1 MKDEGKLYTERSR
14 ATFIL
19 HPSSFV
25 LRRILTLIPVLWAT
39 VTLAFL
45 GLRLT
50 PGDPTEALYAEALI
64 SREELAARRAALGL
78 DRPLP
83 EQYLNFLGAL
93 LRGDLGES
101 LFSGRPVITTIFE
114 QAGPTAQLALTGL
127 VTASA
132 LGFVLGITSASAKS
146 SNPII
151 SRSRKRASTLSGVPR
166 FLRNAVEGRDSGL
179 KTSRFTPGTHPSTAR
194 RNPSAPLRSAQD
206 PPLRSGRFRDLLSIH
221 SGSNFL
227 IALSQSLPVAW
238 TGLLGLWIVT
248 GIFKL
253 ETPKISSLLLPAFV
267 VGFATAGPL
276 AVVMR
281 AGVVAIRQEPYILA
295 ARARGL
301 KPGWPMLKQVLP
313 LALVPVINL
322 LALQAAFLFGG
333 TVVTETVFARPGLGR
348 LLVDSLLRKDFPVV
362 QGLVLGIAALYLLFN
377 LAADLAVATLDPRLR
392 SRL

>member
-1 MKDEGKLYTERSR
+1 MFQYLARR
-14 ATFIL
+14 LLTF
-19 HPSSFV
+19 
-25 LRRILTLIPVLWAT
+25 IPVLWAT

-64 SREELAARRAALGL
+64 SREELAARRAAFGL

-93 LRGDLGES
+93 LHGDLGES
-101 LFSGRPVITTIFE
+101 LFSGQPVITTILE
-114 QAGPTAQLALTGL
+114 QAGPTAQLALAGL
-127 VTASA
+127 ITASA
-132 LGFVLGITSASAKS
+132 LGFALGITSASTES
-146 SNPII
+146 SNPITNRP
-151 SRSRKRASTLSGVPR
+151 SKRPERSEAQSKDAIPSQRPIGNRILRLRPAILRLSLRMRGSPVPER
-166 FLRNAVEGRDSGL
+166 EFTTCPTNFAGCSEAEGLRVL
-179 KTSRFTPGTHPSTAR
+179 VP
-194 RNPSAPLRSAQD
+194 
-206 PPLRSGRFRDLLSIH
+206 FRDVLTIQ

-238 TGLLGLWIVT
+238 TGLLGLWLIT
-248 GIFKL
+248 SLFRL
-253 ETPKISSLLLPAFV
+253 ETPKLSSLLLPAFV

-281 AGVVAIRQEPYILA
+281 ASVIAIGQEPYILA

-301 KPGWPMLKQVLP
+301 KPGWPMWKQILP
-313 LALVPVINL
+313 VALVPVINL

-377 LAADLAVATLDPRLR
+377 LAADLTTAVLDPRLR
-392 SRL
+392 SKL